1 MKVNVLKKKMK
12 VDTVKN
18 ENVWNYFG
26 NSLINQ
32 IKFLYTINFSI
43 HAVYTNMFLIPLK
56 TYLFFVDVK

>member
-1 MKVNVLKKKMK
+1 MKMFEIIL
-12 VDTVKN
+12 
-18 ENVWNYFG
+18 EI
-26 NSLINQ
+26 LINQ